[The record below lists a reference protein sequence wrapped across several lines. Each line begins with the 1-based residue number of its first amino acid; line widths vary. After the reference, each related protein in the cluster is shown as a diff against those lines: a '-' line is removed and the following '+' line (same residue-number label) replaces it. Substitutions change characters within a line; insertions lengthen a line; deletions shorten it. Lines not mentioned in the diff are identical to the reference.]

1 MIARYI
7 ATLTAVLL
15 LLGGCASK
23 KAQEETYNKPAAY
36 WYKEIIQKIAAG
48 NLDKA
53 DDAYTSLASE
63 HVASPLL
70 KEAMMILYRAHLEED
85 EYLMA
90 NFYLD
95 NYIKRYASSR
105 NIEYLKYLKIKSR
118 FSEFRHPKRNQK
130 LLLDTIAEA
139 NRYKERFPNSLYNPM
154 VDTILTKLYLTELIL
169 NKEIVSLYRRLGR
182 NKAADYYQQKIDR
195 SWLKETPIATENR
208 SLFQKI
214 LP

>member
-1 MIARYI
+1 MIIRYI
-7 ATLTAVLL
+7 ATVTLAAL

-23 KAQEETYNKPAAY
+23 TNKEETYNKPAAY
-36 WYKEIIQKIAAG
+36 WYKQIIKKVSVG

-70 KEAMMILYRAHLEED
+70 KEAQMILYRAHLDEE

-90 NFYLD
+90 NYYLD
-95 NYIKRYASSR
+95 NYIKRFATSK
-105 NIEYLKYLKIKSR
+105 NIEYLKYLKIKSH
-118 FSEFRHPKRNQK
+118 FAEFKHPKRNQK
-130 LLLDTIAEA
+130 LLLDTIAKA
-139 NRYKERFPNSLYNPM
+139 NTYKEKFPGSLYNPM

-169 NKEIVSLYRRLGR
+169 NKEIVSLYKRLGR
-182 NKAADYYQQKIDR
+182 DKAAKIYQEKIDK
-195 SWLKETPIATENR
+195 SWLKETPIATENQ
-208 SLFQKI
+208 SLFSKI

>member
-1 MIARYI
+1 MIIRSFAAI
-7 ATLTAVLL
+7 VLTAL

-23 KAQEETYNKPAAY
+23 TGTTETYNKPANY
-36 WYKEIIQKIAAG
+36 WYKEIMKSVAAG
-48 NLDKA
+48 NMDKA

-63 HVASPLL
+63 HVASPYL
-70 KEAMMILYRAHLEED
+70 KEAMMILYRVHLEEE

-95 NYIKRYASSR
+95 NYIKRYATSR
-105 NIEYLKYLKIKSR
+105 NIEYLKYLKIKTK
-118 FSEFRHPKRNQK
+118 FAQFKHPKRNQK
-130 LLLDTIAEA
+130 LLIDTIAEA
-139 NRYKERFPNSLYNPM
+139 SDYRAKFPDSLYNPL

-169 NKEIVSLYRRLGR
+169 NREIVSLYKRLGR
-182 NKAADYYQQKIDR
+182 DKAAEIYQRKIDR
-195 SWLKETPIATENR
+195 SWLKDTPIATENK

>member
-1 MIARYI
+1 MLIRSIAI
-7 ATLTAVLL
+7 IGMLFA

-23 KAQEETYNKPAAY
+23 KSATEEYNKPAAY
-36 WYKEIIQKIAAG
+36 WYKEIVQKIAAG

-63 HVASPLL
+63 HIASPLL
-70 KEAMMILYRAHLEED
+70 KEAMMILYRVHLDEE

-90 NFYLD
+90 QFYLD
-95 NYIKRYASSR
+95 SYIKRYATSR
-105 NIEYLKYLKIKSR
+105 NIEYLKYLQIKTH
-118 FSEFRHPKRNQK
+118 FAQFKHPKRNQK
-130 LLLDTIAEA
+130 LLLDTISEA
-139 NRYKERFPNSLYNPM
+139 KDYKAKFPRSLYNPM

-169 NKEIVSLYRRLGR
+169 NRDIVSLYQRLG
-182 NKAADYYQQKIDR
+182 KKESAKIYQQKIDQ
-195 SWLKETPIATENR
+195 SWLKDTPIATENQ

>member
-1 MIARYI
+1 MIKYI
-7 ATLTAVLL
+7 ATLSLL
-15 LLGGCASK
+15 LFLINGCASK
-23 KAQEETYNKPAAY
+23 TTQNETYNKPAAY

-70 KEAMMILYRAHLEED
+70 KEAMMILYHAHHEED

-95 NYIKRYASSR
+95 NYIKRFASSK

-118 FSEFRHPKRNQK
+118 FSEFKHPKRNQK
-130 LLLDTIAEA
+130 LLLDTISEA
-139 NRYKERFPNSLYNPM
+139 NLYKEKFPNSLYNPM

-169 NKEIVSLYRRLGR
+169 NKEIVSLYKRLGR
-182 NKAADYYQQKIDR
+182 DKAAAYYQEKIDK
-195 SWLKETPIATENR
+195 SWLKETPIDTQNS

>member
-1 MIARYI
+1 MIIRYI
-7 ATLTAVLL
+7 ATLGMVLF

-23 KAQEETYNKPAAY
+23 NKSEETYNKPAAY
-36 WYKEIIQKIAAG
+36 WYKEILKKINAG

-70 KEAMMILYRAHLEED
+70 KEALMILFNAHLEEE

-90 NFYLD
+90 NFYLE
-95 NYIKRYASSR
+95 NYIKRFASSK

-118 FSEFRHPKRNQK
+118 FSEFKHPKRNQK
-130 LLLDTIAEA
+130 LLLDTITEA
-139 NRYKERFPNSLYNPM
+139 NRYKEKFPHSVYNPM

-169 NKEIVSLYRRLGR
+169 NKEIVSLYKRLGR
-182 NKAADYYQQKIDR
+182 DKAAEIYQKKIDN
-195 SWLKETPIATENR
+195 SWLKETPIATENQ

>member
-1 MIARYI
+1 MIIRYI
-7 ATLTAVLL
+7 AAFALALV

-23 KAQEETYNKPAAY
+23 THQEETYNKPAAY
-36 WYKEIIQKIAAG
+36 WYKEILKKLAAG

-95 NYIKRYASSR
+95 NYIKRFATGK

-118 FSEFRHPKRNQK
+118 FSEFKHPKRNQK

-139 NRYKERFPNSLYNPM
+139 NRYTEKFPNSLYNPM

-169 NKEIVSLYRRLGR
+169 NKEIVSLYTRLGR
-182 NKAADYYQQKIDR
+182 KKAAAYYQQKIDN
-195 SWLKETPIATENR
+195 SWLKETPVATET
-208 SLFQKI
+208 SLFRKI

>member
-1 MIARYI
+1 MMIRYI
-7 ATLTAVLL
+7 ATFAVALF

-23 KAQEETYNKPAAY
+23 NAQEETYNRPAAY
-36 WYKEIIQKIAAG
+36 WYKEIMKSLAAG
-48 NLDKA
+48 SLDKA

-95 NYIKRYASSR
+95 NYIKRYASGK

-118 FSEFRHPKRNQK
+118 FSEFKHPKRNQK

-139 NRYKERFPNSLYNPM
+139 NQYEEKFPNSLYNPM

-169 NKEIVSLYRRLGR
+169 NKEIVSLYKRLGR
-182 NKAADYYQQKIDR
+182 KKAAAYYQEKIDK
-195 SWLKETPIATENR
+195 SWLKETPIATET
-208 SLFQKI
+208 SLFRKI